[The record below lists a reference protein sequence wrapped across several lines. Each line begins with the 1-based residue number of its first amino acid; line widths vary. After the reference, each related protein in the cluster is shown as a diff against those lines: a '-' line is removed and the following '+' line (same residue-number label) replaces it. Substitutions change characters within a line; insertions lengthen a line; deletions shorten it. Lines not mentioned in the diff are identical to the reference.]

1 MSMEESY
8 NPLVGEIR
16 RPVPQEEFEN
26 EVKNKHFVYTYS
38 NGWDYEF
45 YVPNDERI
53 VYKIS
58 GGPMA
63 GRLNYQTAYYQRIRK
78 NLWQMNWLEE
88 TGTIVSLVLD
98 IDMKTVTTF
107 IAFSKGHWENAD
119 AAHGF
124 KNENLQQWREL
135 SKIGIHT
142 NRYLLP
148 EQATIS
154 NIYSGP
160 GELPKVDISWPTL

>member
-1 MSMEESY
+1 MEEVY

-38 NGWDYEF
+38 NGWNYEF
-45 YVPNDERI
+45 YVSNDERI
-53 VYKIS
+53 VYEIS

-78 NLWQMNWLEE
+78 NLWQINWLEE

-98 IDMKTVTTF
+98 IDMKTATTF
-107 IAFSKGHWENAD
+107 IVFSKGHLENAD
-119 AAHGF
+119 AAHV
-124 KNENLQQWREL
+124 LTMR
-135 SKIGIHT
+135 
-142 NRYLLP
+142 
-148 EQATIS
+148 
-154 NIYSGP
+154 IYSNGESYLNSVFTRTVICCRSSGP
-160 GELPKVDISWPTL
+160 IELPKVVISWPTL